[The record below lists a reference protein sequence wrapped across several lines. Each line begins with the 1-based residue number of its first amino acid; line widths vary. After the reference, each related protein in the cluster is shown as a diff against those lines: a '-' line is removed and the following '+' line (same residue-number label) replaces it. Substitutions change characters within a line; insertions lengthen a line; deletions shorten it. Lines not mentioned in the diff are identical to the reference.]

1 MNKFDIEWQLVRTHA
16 KSEEYPA
23 QKIQMVM
30 GFLKAKPNIFN
41 RARVVNWL
49 KMTAHAY
56 GDPKVKQLFKA
67 AEDEVETLKFSTEDN
82 TTTLKDT
89 STEDL
94 EAVYKDL
101 SKRKYGFQFKTV
113 PKAHTEFMG
122 ALEAELQSRSK
133 GNTK

>member
-1 MNKFDIEWQLVRTHA
+1 MNKFDIEWQLVRTRA
-16 KSEEYPA
+16 KFQKDPV
-23 QKIQMVM
+23 QKIQSVM

-56 GDPKVKQLFKA
+56 SDLKVKQAFKA
-67 AEDEVETLKFSTEDN
+67 AEDEVGTLTFSTEDN
-82 TTTLKDT
+82 TTTLGDT

-101 SKRKYGFQFKTV
+101 SKRKYGFQFKQV
-113 PKAHTEFMG
+113 PKAHTEFMS

-133 GNTK
+133 GNAK